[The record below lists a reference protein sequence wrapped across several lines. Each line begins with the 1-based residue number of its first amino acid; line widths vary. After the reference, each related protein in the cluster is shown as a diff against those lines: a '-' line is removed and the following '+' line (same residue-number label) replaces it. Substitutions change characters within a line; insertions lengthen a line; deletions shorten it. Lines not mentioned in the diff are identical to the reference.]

1 MLRNQLNDNGHCDY
15 LVDAGCMV
23 NGTRG
28 CVSMRSASSR
38 VFGKRIQR
46 IDLPAGVLEQHTEP
60 AGGTS
65 TEPAQLPSMQTT
77 HSTWRQRQV
86 ELPSPIWASLVLG
99 KA

>member
-1 MLRNQLNDNGHCDY
+1 MLRNRLNDNGHCDY

-28 CVSMRSASSR
+28 CVSLRSASSR
-38 VFGKRIQR
+38 DFGKRIQR

-60 AGGTS
+60 AGTAS
-65 TEPAQLPSMQTT
+65 AEPARPVTT
-77 HSTWRQRQV
+77 AWRQRQV

-99 KA
+99 SA